1 MSSEAP
7 RERLPFEPAKNSKK
21 QGKKSSAAPKTKA
34 KEEQI
39 SQTRSK
45 SNNRPRQQ
53 RQSSQGENSIPEI
66 VSQRMVSRMVLLS
79 GIPLLLALLTF
90 IGSYFI
96 ITNELFKLPNQAV
109 LFVSM
114 GFFGLSVIGLSYG
127 IFSASWDEDNRGSL
141 LGWQEFTTNFQR
153 MKEGSRSAKSKSNN

>member
-7 RERLPFEPAKNSKK
+7 RQRLPFEPGKNPKK
-21 QGKKSSAAPKTKA
+21 PEKKSAAIAKTKT
-34 KEEQI
+34 KDEKT
-39 SQTRSK
+39 SQTTSK
-45 SNNRPRQQ
+45 SNNHYRQQ
-53 RQSSQGENSIPEI
+53 QRTKGENAIPEI

-90 IGSYFI
+90 VGSYFI
-96 ITNELFKLPNQAV
+96 ITNELFTLPNQAV
-109 LFVSM
+109 LLVSM

-127 IFSASWDEDNRGSL
+127 IFSASWDEDKRGSL

-153 MKEGSRSAKSKSNN
+153 MKESSRSAKEKSKS